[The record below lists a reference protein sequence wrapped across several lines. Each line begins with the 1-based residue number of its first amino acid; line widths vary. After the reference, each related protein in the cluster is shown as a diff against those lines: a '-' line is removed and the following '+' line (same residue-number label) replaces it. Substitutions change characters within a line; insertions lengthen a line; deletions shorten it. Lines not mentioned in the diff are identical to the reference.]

1 MGWKEKVIKWK
12 QKERGRKKKQC
23 KVGEKG
29 EEGEGKREI
38 GGRKMEGRPFPV
50 PLTFFPFFKSPLIP
64 TLFHNLTSL
73 ESHHTK
79 KSVSDKKKMSVR
91 D

>member
-12 QKERGRKKKQC
+12 QKERGMKKKQC
-23 KVGEKG
+23 KVREMR

-73 ESHHTK
+73 ISPQK
-79 KSVSDKKKMSVR
+79 KSVSDNKNVR
-91 D
+91 P